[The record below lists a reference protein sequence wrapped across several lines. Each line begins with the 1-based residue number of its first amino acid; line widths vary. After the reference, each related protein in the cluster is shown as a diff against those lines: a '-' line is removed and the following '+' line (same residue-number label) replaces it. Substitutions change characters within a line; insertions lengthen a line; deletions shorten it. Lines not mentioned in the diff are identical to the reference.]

1 MQQFTTW
8 AKTSMTLYDSIPW
21 LHALAS
27 FCQVVAE
34 PRRGTEAL
42 VDIKVEPGKS
52 NGRRKRK
59 RIAPAVDDHEETTVS
74 YSFSLS
80 SVQSDLFF
88 MALQTSL

>member
-1 MQQFTTW
+1 
-8 AKTSMTLYDSIPW
+8 MTLYDSIPW

-59 RIAPAVDDHEETTVS
+59 RIAPALDDNEETMTRDDA
-74 YSFSLS
+74 
-80 SVQSDLFF
+80 VQAIVDGFRIFLV
-88 MALQTSL
+88 LQII